1 MWRKFQKSKIQYLD
15 YWLLMPY
22 IILCA
27 IGALMVYSASSDL
40 MSINGLKPDA
50 YFTKQL
56 IYIAIG
62 FILLLFTFFLRL
74 SVLRSS
80 KLLMWSTIV
89 VFLALLYLFGLSHFR
104 PSAAVNGAT
113 AWIPIGPFTIQP
125 SEFAKLLIVLYLASM
140 LSRKEKDLEEKF
152 WDNVKLFLQPV
163 GLVAAILVLVFLQP
177 DLGGASILG
186 MVTLV
191 MFFGTGI
198 PFKYGAI
205 AISGIAAVVTS
216 ALTILGHFNLSNNIS
231 SYKLNRLLA
240 FLHPFKLE
248 NMGGSQLVNSYYAIN
263 NGGWFGLGL
272 GNSIQKRGYLPEP
285 YTDFILS
292 IITEEI
298 GVLGALVIL
307 GLLSVM
313 IIRIFMLGIHATKM
327 YHTLIC
333 YGVGTIIFVQTFFNV
348 GGLLGILPITGV
360 TLPFISYGG
369 SSMLVLA
376 TSLGMV
382 LNISAQEKR
391 LAHQRLH

>member
-1 MWRKFQKSKIQYLD
+1 
-15 YWLLMPY
+15 
-22 IILCA
+22 
-27 IGALMVYSASSDL
+27 
-40 MSINGLKPDA
+40 
-50 YFTKQL
+50 
-56 IYIAIG
+56 
-62 FILLLFTFFLRL
+62 
-74 SVLRSS
+74 
-80 KLLMWSTIV
+80 
-89 VFLALLYLFGLSHFR
+89 
-104 PSAAVNGAT
+104 
-113 AWIPIGPFTIQP
+113 
-125 SEFAKLLIVLYLASM
+125 M

-376 TSLGMV
+376 TGLGMV

>member
-1 MWRKFQKSKIQYLD
+1 MWKKLQNSKFQYLD
-15 YWLLMPY
+15 YWLLIPY

-40 MSINGLKPDA
+40 MSIHGLNPDA

-56 IYIAIG
+56 FFIFLG
-62 FILLLFTFFLRL
+62 FILLLLTFFLRL
-74 SVLRSS
+74 DVLRRPRF
-80 KLLMWSTIV
+80 LMLGTIV
-89 VFLALLYLFGLSHFR
+89 ILGALLYLLALSHLR
-104 PSAAVNGAT
+104 PGAAVNGAT
-113 AWIPIGPFTIQP
+113 AWINLGPISIQP
-125 SEFAKLLIVLYLASM
+125 SEFAKLLVVLYLANM
-140 LSRKEKDLEEKF
+140 LARKEKDLSDGF
-152 WDNVKLFLQPV
+152 MDNLKLFSQPV
-163 GLVAAILVLVFLQP
+163 FLVAGIIVLVFIQP

-186 MVTLV
+186 LIVFVL
-191 MFFGTGI
+191 FFATGI
-198 PFKYGAI
+198 SFWYGTISLVAI
-205 AISGIAAVVTS
+205 GGVAAT
-216 ALTILGHFNLSNNIS
+216 ALSILGHFNLSNNVS
-231 SYKLNRLLA
+231 SYKLSRLLS

-292 IITEEI
+292 ITTEEI
-298 GVLGALVIL
+298 GVLGTLLILSLLFVLIARIFIL
-307 GLLSVM
+307 G
-313 IIRIFMLGIHATKM
+313 INATKT
-327 YHTLIC
+327 YHTLVC

-348 GGLLGILPITGV
+348 GGLLGVLPITGV

-376 TSLGMV
+376 MGLGIV

-391 LAHQRLH
+391 NHLKHK